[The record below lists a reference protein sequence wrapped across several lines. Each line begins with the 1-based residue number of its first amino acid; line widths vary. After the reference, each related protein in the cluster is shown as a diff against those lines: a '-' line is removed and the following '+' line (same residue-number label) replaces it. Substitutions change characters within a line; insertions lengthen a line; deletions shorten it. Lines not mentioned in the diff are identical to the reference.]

1 MKKTDEFF
9 MDKALAQAR
18 VAFGCNEVP
27 VGVVI
32 VDAHDTIIARA
43 YNKIEAHGCQNA
55 HAEMLAIQSACKKI
69 GDWRLNGCRIYVTLE
84 PCLMCMGLI
93 TLSRIKA
100 VVFGATSDL
109 FGSGLS
115 NIDTL
120 PLYAKNLKI
129 EGGIKK
135 EECIIL
141 LQAFFKK
148 ARQKEKGKK

>member
-9 MDKALAQAR
+9 MNKALAQAN
-18 VAFGCNEVP
+18 VAFRHNEVP
-27 VGVVI
+27 IGAVI
-32 VDAHDTIIARA
+32 VDAHGIIIARA
-43 YNKIEAHGCQNA
+43 CNKIESHGCQIA
-55 HAEMLAIQSACKKI
+55 HAEMLAIQCAAKKI

-93 TLSRIKA
+93 ALSRLDT

-115 NIDTL
+115 NRDTL
-120 PLYAKNLKI
+120 PSYAKNLNI
-129 EGGIKK
+129 VSGVKK
-135 EECIIL
+135 EECITL

-148 ARQKEKGKK
+148 ARKKEKGKK